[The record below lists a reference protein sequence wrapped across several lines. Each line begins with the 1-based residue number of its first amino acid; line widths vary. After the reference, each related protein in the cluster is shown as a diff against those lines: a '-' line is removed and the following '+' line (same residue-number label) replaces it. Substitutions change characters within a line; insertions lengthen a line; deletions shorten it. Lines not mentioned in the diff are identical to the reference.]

1 MLHLAAWAMASI
13 AVVLTV
19 MVITLLVAMRR
30 NDAAIEAH
38 LGTATATVLT
48 VGLVRT
54 GVEFVSSDGLT
65 VRPPGGVLYPGLL
78 SPGQKFLVEYSTVN
92 PDLVRVAGRTAAVG
106 NVSIAIVLVAIW
118 VIVGPLIYL
127 LRRWSG
133 LPLWGSGRAAVIDT
147 PEVGPIVDEQVER
160 PAAAAGEATL
170 PPADGPIG
178 DVPTER
184 IAAVAA
190 LPDVA
195 AD

>member
-1 MLHLAAWAMASI
+1 MLHLAAGAIAII

-30 NDAAIEAH
+30 NDAAIEAN

-54 GVEFVSSDGLT
+54 GVEFVSADGLT

-78 SPGQKFLVEYSTVN
+78 SPGQKFLVEYSTVD

-106 NVSIAIVLVAIW
+106 NVSITIVLVAIW
-118 VIVGPLIYL
+118 VIVGALIYL

-133 LPLWGSGRAAVIDT
+133 LPLWGSGRGAVIDT
-147 PEVGPIVDEQVER
+147 PEVGPIAALQADR
-160 PAAAAGEATL
+160 PAAATGEASVA
-170 PPADGPIG
+170 PSDGPVG

-184 IAAVAA
+184 IAVVAT
-190 LPDVA
+190 LPDAA